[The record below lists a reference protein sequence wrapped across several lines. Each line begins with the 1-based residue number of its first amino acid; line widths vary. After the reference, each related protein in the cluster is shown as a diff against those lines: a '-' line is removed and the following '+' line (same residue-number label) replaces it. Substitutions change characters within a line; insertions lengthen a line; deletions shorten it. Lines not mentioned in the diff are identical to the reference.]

1 MTRLFKIF
9 GIVTSKLD
17 TYSRLCHER
26 ESFVASRNALL
37 EAAAEDRF
45 VHWFSSNQHLYIWPP
60 IALDHLQ
67 VKFQCVLAVNN
78 GPSDQA
84 VLKIPN

>member
-9 GIVTSKLD
+9 GIVTSKLN

-45 VHWFSSNQHLYIWPP
+45 VH
-60 IALDHLQ
+60 
-67 VKFQCVLAVNN
+67 
-78 GPSDQA
+78 
-84 VLKIPN
+84 